1 MYFKHI
7 QLNQVFTAVLLGGPS
22 YGMVLILGSNT
33 LSVRKQEHFI
43 SARKLSSTTSI
54 LEKKKIPCSRLKGEK
69 PKEIRKK
76 TRKLFLMARFN
87 MYLKGGERAITC
99 IFIS

>member
-1 MYFKHI
+1 
-7 QLNQVFTAVLLGGPS
+7 
-22 YGMVLILGSNT
+22 MVLILGSNT

-69 PKEIRKK
+69 PKEIRKN

-87 MYLKGGERAITC
+87 VYLRVEERAITC
-99 IFIS
+99 IFISLFHLFSYIYSVI